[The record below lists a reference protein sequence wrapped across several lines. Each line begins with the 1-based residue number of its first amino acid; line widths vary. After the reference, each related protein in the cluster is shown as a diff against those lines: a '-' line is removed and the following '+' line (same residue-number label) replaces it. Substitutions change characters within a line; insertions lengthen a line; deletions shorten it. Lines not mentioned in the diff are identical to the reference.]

1 MMKKFLFTTVMT
13 VLAAAS
19 LQGRTINIHG
29 TVTIQGTN
37 EPAAGVT
44 IFNAASNKL
53 LGVTGEE
60 GRYNITADSEWE
72 LIFSSMSCDEHREQ
86 INGRLEIN
94 VGLMP
99 QANELEEIVVMAKAG
114 KPTLVTEPT
123 DLDLDGNILRLKT
136 KVKIPPKLFSSNVRM
151 IIQPAIY
158 NVTRKHVSY
167 LNPVVYDGWRYA
179 VTQERMYDWDAAK
192 DTLNAYQQVKHT
204 SRKAENTV
212 YLIDSLFVENP
223 KDDFM
228 CCVLS
233 SLENYNR
240 IIYADT
246 FEIARGTV
254 NPLRFLEY
262 SLDPMTM
269 NEEKFLPTPEVELRD
284 ANGEM
289 HLLFPVGKSNLDL
302 ALGNNGAEMESLL
315 GEFRTIENDPD
326 MALKSFAIYG
336 SASPEGRYESNK
348 NLAQARMR
356 SAMETVLQNIDP
368 SLKRNADISSE
379 ASVASWEEV
388 VTMLRADGADDEA
401 DKVQSVIDRYANVDN
416 RSVAMTRLPFYRS
429 LLVEKYLP
437 RLRRVNYRIVTSRY
451 RPLTDE
457 EIAELYL
464 SNPSGLSKYQ
474 FYRYYSTLEGEAREK
489 ALRQAVK
496 SHPDFVVAATDLSE
510 IMLARQENPME
521 VLEPFFSDPKKW
533 NKLPISTRYN
543 MGVACLD
550 SMRYTLADS
559 ILSTIPDSPETHK
572 AKIYCTALNGRYREV
587 LQEINQDSPLNEV
600 LLLLALKDNA
610 HAWERAKTLGDSA
623 VEEYVKAVA
632 ANRLDNYMEAIVHLE
647 NALSLDPSL
656 KEVAKVDGDI
666 VDLLDEE
673 DLNDTN
679 E

>member
-1 MMKKFLFTTVMT
+1 MMKKLLFSTVMT

-29 TVTIQGTN
+29 TVTIQGSN

-44 IFNAASNKL
+44 IFNAANNKL

-60 GRYNITADSEWE
+60 GRYNISADSEGE
-72 LIFSSMSCDEHREQ
+72 LLFSSMACQEHREM
-86 INGRLEIN
+86 INGRLSID

-99 QANELEEIVVMAKAG
+99 EANELEEIVVMAKGG
-114 KPTLVTEPT
+114 KASLVTEPT
-123 DLDLDGNILRLKT
+123 DLDVEGNILRLKT
-136 KVKIPPKLFSSNVRM
+136 KVKIPPKLFNSNVRM

-158 NVTRKHVSY
+158 NVTRRHVSY
-167 LNPVVYDGWRYA
+167 LKPVVFDGWRYA
-179 VTQERMYDWDAAK
+179 VTQERMYDWDKSK
-192 DTLNAYQQVKHT
+192 DSLTVYQQIKRT
-204 SRKAENTV
+204 PRRAENTV
-212 YLIDSLFVENP
+212 YLIDSLYVENP

-240 IIYADT
+240 IVYADT

-254 NPLRFLEY
+254 NPMRFLQY
-262 SLDPMTM
+262 SIDPMTM
-269 NEEKFLPTPEVELRD
+269 NEEKYLPTPEVELRD
-284 ANGEM
+284 ADGEM
-289 HLLFPVGKSNLDL
+289 HLLFPVGKSKLDL
-302 ALGNNGAEMESLL
+302 ELGNNAAELQSLL
-315 GEFRTIENDPD
+315 EEFRTIENDPD

-336 SASPEGRYESNK
+336 SASPEGRYDSNK
-348 NLAQARMR
+348 QLAEARMR
-356 SAMETVLQNIDP
+356 SAMETVLENIDP
-368 SLKRNADISSE
+368 SLRRNAEISSE
-379 ASVASWEEV
+379 ASVSSWEEV
-388 VTMLRADGADDEA
+388 VTMLRADGADEEA
-401 DKVQSVIDRYANVDN
+401 DKVQSVIDRYASADN

-437 RLRRVNYRIVTSRY
+437 RLRRVNYKIVSSRY

-457 EIAELYL
+457 EIAELYV

-474 FYRYYSTLEGEAREK
+474 FYRYYTTLEGEAREK
-489 ALRQAVK
+489 ALRQAMK
-496 SHPDFVVAATDLSE
+496 AHPDFTVAATDLSE
-510 IMLARQENPME
+510 IMLERNENPME
-521 VLEPFFSDPKKW
+521 VLEPFFADPKKW
-533 NKLPISTRYN
+533 SRLPVSMRHN
-543 MGVACLD
+543 MAVACLD

-559 ILSTIPDSPETHK
+559 IVHTLPESPECHK
-572 AKIYCTALNGRYREV
+572 VKIYTAALNGRYREV

-600 LLLLALKDNA
+600 LLLLALKDN
-610 HAWERAKTLGDSA
+610 HNAWQKAKALGDSA

-656 KEVAKVDGDI
+656 MEVAKVDGDI

-679 E
+679 D